1 MIKKIIISA
10 CLFMTLVS
18 FSQEGTSSP
27 YSFYGIGDVKFSG
40 TLENRSMGGISIAQD
55 TTHINLQNPAGYA
68 NLKWTVFTIGGG
80 SNYTKLKSASEEAK
94 AQKTTL
100 DYLALGLPL
109 GKNFGGAF
117 GLIPYSS
124 VGYRIANENPDS
136 AQISKR
142 FNGSGGLNRVF
153 LGFGYKIMPNL
164 NIGVNGYY
172 NFGKIQSNSLE
183 YIYDYAIGSRE
194 LNSTNLSGL
203 NVNVGMMYKVKISKE
218 LSVFSSLYYSP
229 ESTLKGENTR
239 NTGTITYNSVFDF
252 TVIDASDDVI
262 SPVELKLP
270 QKLTFGAGVGD
281 SKKWLLGG
289 EVSIQ
294 GAGNLNNN
302 FNTIDKVTYEKSEKY
317 SIGGYFTPNSNPFSS
332 YVKKITYRAGLRY
345 EKTGLVINST
355 SINDTALTFG
365 MGLPITGSLSN
376 FNVGLEYGKKGTT
389 SHDLVQENYF
399 TVNLSFTLN
408 DKWFVKRKFY

>member
-27 YSFYGIGDVKFSG
+27 YSFYGIGDIKFSG

-55 TTHINLQNPAGYA
+55 STHINLQNPAGFA

-80 SNYTKLKSASEEAK
+80 SNYTKLKSGAEAAK

-100 DYLALGLPL
+100 DYLALGIPL

-142 FNGSGGLNRVF
+142 FNGWGGLNRVF
-153 LGFGYKIMPNL
+153 LGFGYKILPNL
-164 NIGVNGYY
+164 NLGVNGYY
-172 NFGKIQSNSLE
+172 NFGKIQGNSLE
-183 YIYDYAIGSRE
+183 YIYDYGIGSRE
-194 LNSTNLSGL
+194 LNVTNLSGL
-203 NVNVGMMYKVKISKE
+203 NVNIGMMYKAKITKE
-218 LSVFSSLYYSP
+218 LSVFSSLYYTP
-229 ESTLKGENTR
+229 ESTLKTENTR
-239 NTGTITYNSVFDF
+239 SIATVSYNSAFDLI
-252 TVIDASDDVI
+252 VIDASDDVT
-262 SPVELKLP
+262 SSGELKLP
-270 QKLTFGAGVGD
+270 QKWTFGAGVGD

-294 GAGNLNNN
+294 GASQLANN
-302 FNTIDKVTYEKSEKY
+302 FSTIKTVSYEKSEKY

-332 YVKKITYRAGLRY
+332 YAKRITYRAGLRY
-345 EKTGLVINST
+345 EKTGLIVNST
-355 SINDTALTFG
+355 SINDAALTFG
-365 MGLPITGSLSN
+365 MGLPITSSLSN
-376 FNVGLEYGKKGTT
+376 LNLGLEYGKKGT
-389 SHDLVQENYF
+389 SSNGLVQENYF
-399 TVNLSFTLN
+399 NLNLSFTLN
-408 DKWFVKRKFY
+408 DKWFVKRKFF